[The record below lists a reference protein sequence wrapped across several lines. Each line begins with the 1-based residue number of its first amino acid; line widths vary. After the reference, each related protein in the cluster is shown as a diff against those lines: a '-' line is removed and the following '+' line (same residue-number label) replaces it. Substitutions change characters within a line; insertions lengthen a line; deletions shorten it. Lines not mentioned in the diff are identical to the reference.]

1 LPAGKRDPVI
11 RIMVSASDAEGPPL
25 RGNNRRVS
33 HVSVMTDTRDP
44 MPEPTPSAV
53 EESPQ
58 AALRQPAVLGKR
70 WWIPSAFAILSLVL
84 LLAVPAVIDYRI
96 TQVRTELEQGSDRA
110 RVLLNDLE
118 AAFASQLLVRQSGL
132 AAENRPGF
140 ALSSH
145 LDSDEAELSDAMRGM
160 HPREVA
166 LYDSLTTRLHAWTE
180 SRHDA
185 PAVSAQQGL
194 ELLGAAERLDSALAL
209 VSQSRHTEVER
220 LESYY
225 VLTPGVLAPMA
236 LIAILIVIT
245 SGRRIRSFAR
255 LANEERAEVLHAAEA
270 RAALLRGVT
279 HDVKNPLGAAAGYA
293 ELLENGI
300 AGALAPEQLKMVRRI
315 QSLVRM
321 AVQTVA
327 DLLELAHADS
337 TLHIEYA
344 TIDLASLV
352 RDVVDDHDGLARS
365 RGIEVTICA
374 SPAPLITDALR
385 VRQILTNLLSNA
397 LKYSPEGGRVQLS
410 IVRDGAEG
418 SATERIGVEVRDGG
432 PGIPAELHA
441 KVFQEFFRVRSG
453 ETNAPNSNGLGLA
466 ISRRLARLLGGDIV
480 LSEVNGGGAAF
491 TLWLPSI
498 GRRRDSRLA

>member
-1 LPAGKRDPVI
+1 
-11 RIMVSASDAEGPPL
+11 M
-25 RGNNRRVS
+25 
-33 HVSVMTDTRDP
+33 
-44 MPEPTPSAV
+44 
-53 EESPQ
+53 
-58 AALRQPAVLGKR
+58 LGKR
-70 WWIPSAFAILSLVL
+70 WWIPSAFAILSLIL
-84 LLAVPAVIDYRI
+84 LLVVPAVIDYRI
-96 TQVRTELEQGSDRA
+96 TQVRSELTEGTDRA

-118 AAFASQLLVRQSGL
+118 AAFASQLLVRQSTL
-132 AAENRPGF
+132 ASGNPPEF
-140 ALSSH
+140 AMSRH
-145 LDSDEAELSDAMRGM
+145 LDSDEAALSDAMSAM
-160 HPREVA
+160 HPREMA
-166 LYDSLTTRLHAWTE
+166 LYDSLTTRLRAWNE

-185 PAVSAQQGL
+185 SAVSAQQGL
-194 ELLGAAERLDSALAL
+194 ELLGAAERLDSALVLA
-209 VSQSRHTEVER
+209 SQARRAEVER
-220 LESYY
+220 LERYY
-225 VLTPGVLAPMA
+225 VLTPSVLAPMA
-236 LIAILIVIT
+236 VIAILIVIA

-255 LANEERAEVLHAAEA
+255 LVDEERAEVLHASET

-300 AGALAPEQLKMVRRI
+300 AGPLAPEQLKMVRRI

-344 TIDLASLV
+344 AKDLASLV
-352 RDVVDDHDGLARS
+352 RDVGDDHEGLARS
-365 RGIEVTICA
+365 RRIDVTICA
-374 SPAPLITDALR
+374 SPTPLITDALR

-418 SATERIGVEVRDGG
+418 SAAERIGVEVRDSG
-432 PGIPAELHA
+432 PGIPAELRA

-453 ETNAPNSNGLGLA
+453 ETGAPNSNGLGLA
-466 ISRRLARLLGGDIV
+466 ISRRLARLLGGDIT
-480 LSEVNGGGAAF
+480 LSEVDGGGAAF

-498 GRRRDSRLA
+498 GRHRDARTGVMENAHV